1 MAIHPPPR
9 LGGQSLLNLASEVEL
24 RMTGQSLHPALV
36 PGLSEAI
43 PAAATYVVVLIDG
56 LGTHQLGHPAA
67 PDLAAALAGSIDAP
81 FPTTTT
87 VSLATLA
94 TARPP
99 AEHGLIGYLQWD
111 PTVGTILNTIH
122 MTSAWGEPVSVDVD
136 RYLPEPNLWERL
148 TDGGREP
155 VVVQPLNFSG
165 SALTRVLYRGARF
178 EGYANPDEAVAVTR
192 DVALHEGRLI
202 VLYLPFVDVA
212 AHVSGQASE
221 AYTRAM
227 SLVDGVWRSL
237 VRDLPDHVTLLGTA
251 DHGHV
256 DIADHDKVRLTS
268 DARIFGD
275 GRALYVTGDVGE
287 VAETTGGD
295 VLTTA
300 ELEAYLGGP
309 VAPPFRD
316 RLPDGVVM
324 MPDGRAAFPPHMN
337 DRLVGHHGGLS
348 AEERTIPLLVRR

>member
-9 LGGQSLLNLASEVEL
+9 LDGQSLLNLASEVEL

-36 PGLSEAI
+36 PDLSEAI
-43 PAAATYVVVLIDG
+43 PAAASYVIVLIDG

-67 PDLAAALAGSIDAP
+67 PDLSAALAGSIDAP

-99 AEHGLIGYLQWD
+99 SEHGLIGYLQWD

-122 MTSAWGEPVSVDVD
+122 MTSAWGDPVSVDVD

-148 TDGGREP
+148 TERGREP

-178 EGYANPDEAVAVTR
+178 EGYANPDDAVAVTR
-192 DVALHEGRLI
+192 DVALHEGRVI

-237 VRDLPDHVTLLGTA
+237 VRDLPRGGRTG
-251 DHGHV
+251 
-256 DIADHDKVRLTS
+256 LTRS
-268 DARIFGD
+268 RS
-275 GRALYVTGDVGE
+275 VG
-287 VAETTGGD
+287 
-295 VLTTA
+295 
-300 ELEAYLGGP
+300 
-309 VAPPFRD
+309 
-316 RLPDGVVM
+316 
-324 MPDGRAAFPPHMN
+324 PPHE
-337 DRLVGHHGGLS
+337 RS
-348 AEERTIPLLVRR
+348 ATRRTPS